1 MGLAVLAMTLLRSA
15 PGDAVTPDD
24 ARSAVG
30 AVFGHGN
37 WRADHGDD
45 HVVELGGRWQPLHFL
60 LTGDAWEGDRPA
72 ADVLGGGVLL
82 TEDDT
87 LREKIG
93 ADVLYLTADRVAAA
107 AGTLAETPADRM
119 LERLDPD
126 EMTRAGVAGD
136 PGDADAVRADH
147 DRLVAFYAAAAA
159 DGQIVYKLMS

>member
-15 PGDAVTPDD
+15 PGEAVTPDD
-24 ARSAVG
+24 ARSVVG

-45 HVVELGGRWQPLHFL
+45 HVVELGGRWQPLHFM

-93 ADVLYLTADRVAAA
+93 ADVLYLTVDRVAAA
-107 AGTLAETPADRM
+107 AGTLAGTAPDRL
-119 LERLDPD
+119 LERMDPD
-126 EMTRAGVAGD
+126 EMARAGVAGD
-136 PGDADAVRADH
+136 SGGAGAVRADH
-147 DRLVAFYAAAAA
+147 DRLVAFYEAAAA
-159 DGQIVYKLMS
+159 DGQVVYKLMS